1 MSDLVMR
8 ASSLAIMD
16 VRLRARHHHPKRDV
30 DQTKGATADAVKS
43 SYVDRDI
50 YRMLLLMPCTASG
63 WSYGDWHGHLVSHE
77 MP

>member
-1 MSDLVMR
+1 VF
-8 ASSLAIMD
+8 AYVPGTI
-16 VRLRARHHHPKRDV
+16 HPKRDV

-63 WSYGDWHGHLVSHE
+63 WSYGDRHGRLLSQE
-77 MP
+77 MPWRAVVHQVGLGSI